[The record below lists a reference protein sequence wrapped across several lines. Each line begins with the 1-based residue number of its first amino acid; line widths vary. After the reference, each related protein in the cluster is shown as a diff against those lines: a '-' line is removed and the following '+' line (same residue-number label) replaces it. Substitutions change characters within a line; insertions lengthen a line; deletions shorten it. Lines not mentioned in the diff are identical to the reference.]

1 VVQALV
7 GRAAEL
13 DRLRQL
19 VTAAAGG
26 HGGTALL
33 LGEAGIGKTRLL
45 DETATAAAGLGLAV
59 LRGAAVDGAGAYR
72 AVAEAVRGLN
82 APVHAPELRPYLPAL
97 GRLRPDWAA
106 PGAPEPLVDP
116 ALVLGEGLLRSLP
129 PGGAALLLDDLHWA
143 DSDTVALVAY
153 LAGAIAGAAIAIVAA
168 ARDEEPATAALRALV
183 RRRDVEVV
191 RLDPLRTADVVALAE
206 QRAGGPLPPG
216 ARDAVVARADG
227 LPFLVEEIVDRLGAP
242 TVPPTLAALVADRVA
257 ALPAEDRR
265 VVAAAAVL
273 PGEPDA
279 GVLGDL
285 LGMPADRTVD
295 ALRAAHPHLLTTGPD
310 GRSQWRHALT
320 RDAVLATLAPPEREH
335 LARRGARLLLD
346 RGDDPGAAE
355 LLTRTGDRAGLSG
368 VLLRMADR
376 DAARGALRS
385 AADLLDRAAMTGER
399 TAEVAAAQVRVRTAT
414 GRPADALAA
423 GLPELG
429 QAAGAAHAE
438 LCLALADA
446 AVAAGEW
453 DTATDLLAR
462 SGRPADPRVLGLGA
476 EAAYGAGHLADATLL
491 ASRAVAT
498 AGDARTITGP
508 DLAVEALCRA
518 LLIRGRCAVLAADP
532 AAARADFA
540 RAAQLAA
547 EHARP
552 RLRVAALIATATLDL
567 YDQPGSPGLAEARAV
582 AADTGQLAQVA
593 AVDLFRAEAA
603 LTTAG
608 PAAAAAIAGD
618 VAEESGRLRL
628 SQIEPFAEILLALAP
643 AVAGRDTEMDR
654 LLAAALARP
663 GAPPETVALAATVRA
678 LRAFADRD
686 LPGTAG
692 HLDRA
697 TTALLRHDTAAPV
710 PVWGLWVLVRSVL
723 ADRDADARATVR
735 TVAAGRRIPNAGG
748 LRYAEAVDAGRRDPA
763 AAAEA
768 FADADR
774 LLAGHPWWRRLLRLI
789 ALHAAVADGWGDPVP
804 ALRADLPGFAGQPA
818 FARICRDLLRRAGA
832 PTRRGRGDTEAPE
845 HLRAAGVTSRE
856 MDVLVLLSQG
866 LTNAEIAAR
875 LFLSPRTVDT
885 HVTRLLAK
893 TGARGRNELRRRL
906 SR

>member
-1 VVQALV
+1 VAQALV

-13 DRLRQL
+13 DRLRRL

-26 HGGTALL
+26 HGGTALV
-33 LGEAGIGKTRLL
+33 LGEAGIGKSRLL
-45 DETATAAAGLGLAV
+45 DETAAAAAGLGLAV
-59 LRGAAVDGAGAYR
+59 LRGAAADGAGAYR
-72 AVAEAVRGLN
+72 AVAEAVRRLD

-97 GRLRPDWAA
+97 GRLRPDWAD
-106 PGAPEPLVDP
+106 PGVPEPLVDP
-116 ALVLGEGLLRSLP
+116 ALVLGEGLLRALP

-143 DSDTVALVAY
+143 DPDTVALIAY
-153 LAGAIAGAAIAIVAA
+153 LAGAVAGAPVAIVAA
-168 ARDEEPATAALRALV
+168 ARDEEPATAALRALA
-183 RRRDVEVV
+183 RRRDVDPV
-191 RLDPLRTADVVALAE
+191 RLRRLPAPDVVALAE
-206 QRAGGPLPPG
+206 QRAGGPLPAD
-216 ARDAVVARADG
+216 ARDAVLARADG
-227 LPFLVEEIVDRLGAP
+227 LPILVEEIVESIGTH

-257 ALPAEDRR
+257 ALPGEDRR

-279 GVLGDL
+279 DLLADL
-285 LGMPADRTVD
+285 LGMPPDRTVD
-295 ALRAAHPHLLTTGPD
+295 ALRNAHPHLLTTAPD
-310 GRSQWRHALT
+310 GRSRWRHALT
-320 RDAVLATLAPPEREH
+320 RDAVLATVAPPERDH

-346 RGDDPGAAE
+346 RGDDPGAAD
-355 LLTRTGDRAGLSG
+355 LLARTGDRTGLTG

-385 AADLLDRAAMTGER
+385 AADLLDRAAATGER
-399 TAEVAAAQVRVRTAT
+399 AAEVAAARVRVRTAT
-414 GRPADALAA
+414 GRPADALAG

-429 QAAGAAHAE
+429 RAAGSAHAD

-453 DTATDLLAR
+453 DTATGLLTR
-462 SGRPADPRVLGLGA
+462 SGRPADPGVLGLGA
-476 EAAYGAGHLADATLL
+476 EAAYGAGRLEEAARL
-491 ASRAVAT
+491 ASRAVAA
-498 AGDARTITGP
+498 AGDEP
-508 DLAVEALCRA
+508 DPGVEALCRA
-518 LLIRGRCAVLAADP
+518 LMIRGRCAVLAADP
-532 AAARADFA
+532 AAARADFT

-547 EHARP
+547 EHGRP
-552 RLRVAALIATATLDL
+552 RLRVAALIAAATLDL
-567 YDQPGSPGLAEARAV
+567 YDRPDSPGLVEARAV
-582 AADTGQLAQVA
+582 AAGTGQLAQVA

-608 PAAAAAIAGD
+608 PAAAAAIARD
-618 VAEESGRLRL
+618 VADLSGRLGL
-628 SQIEPFAEILLALAP
+628 SQVQPFAEILLAIAP
-643 AVAGRDTEMDR
+643 AVAGRDGEMNR
-654 LLAAALARP
+654 LLAATVARP
-663 GAPPETVALAATVRA
+663 TAPPEIAALAGTVRA

-686 LPGTAG
+686 LPGAAA

-697 TTALLRHDTAAPV
+697 TTTLLGHDTAAPV
-710 PVWGLWVLVRSVL
+710 PVWGLWALIRTVL
-723 ADRDADARATVR
+723 ADRDAEARDTVR
-735 TVAAGRRIPNAGG
+735 AVAAGRRMPNAGG
-748 LRYAEAVDAGRRDPA
+748 LRYADAVDAGRHAPA
-763 AAAEA
+763 AATAA

-774 LLAGHPWWRRLLRLI
+774 LLAAHPWWRRLLRLI
-789 ALHAAVADGWGDPVP
+789 ALHAAVADGWGDPVA
-804 ALRADLPGFAGQPA
+804 ALRADLPGFADQPA

-856 MDVLVLLSQG
+856 MDVLMLLAQG

-893 TGARGRNELRRRL
+893 TGARGRNELRTRL